1 MYLVLYYMYLGRY
14 MYMYIIIIIFI
25 YKYKNINYLINKIQ
39 DLRIR
44 TAAPL

>member
-1 MYLVLYYMYLGRY
+1 MYLVLYYMYLGR
-14 MYMYIIIIIFI
+14 YMYIIIIIFI
-25 YKYKNINYLINKIQ
+25 YKYKNINYIINKIQ